1 MTKEIFEKRYEKY
14 SEQVQ
19 DYMKIFAVEL
29 DKKYGEIPDIFILT
43 FDMIAGNLVI
53 MCEAL
58 DEIVKTGIVG
68 KDNYRGEKKSTALQ
82 AFITS
87 ENTITNLVKEFGWTP
102 SSKSRIREN
111 TDKADVQRFLE
122 ELTK

>member
-1 MTKEIFEKRYEKY
+1 MTQKEFENRYENY
-14 SEQVQ
+14 STQIQE
-19 DYMKIFAVEL
+19 YMKIFSNEL
-29 DKKYGEIPDIFILT
+29 YNKYGEIPEIFILT

-58 DEIVKTGIVG
+58 DEIKKSGIVG
-68 KDNYRGEKKSTALQ
+68 KDNYRGEKKSTALS

-111 TDKADVQRFLE
+111 TDKADVQKFLE
-122 ELTK
+122 DLTR